1 MLPRAGS
8 AAIAD
13 VRVGRELERQ
23 EYFRRVA
30 GLKNDYTLEQE
41 IEEDTAL
48 VGDPD
53 EVIAALRRLQEA
65 TGGFGG
71 YLVLA
76 HDWADREATMRSYEL
91 MGRHVIPEMKGH
103 IAPLRRS
110 YDTVVA
116 NKRSYG
122 APALES
128 IRKAYEDAGVDMPD
142 DLTGT
147 NLR

>member
-1 MLPRAGS
+1 M
-8 AAIAD
+8 
-13 VRVGRELERQ
+13 
-23 EYFRRVA
+23 A
-30 GLKNDYTLEQE
+30 GLKNDMTLEDE
-41 IEEDTAL
+41 IAQDTAL
-48 VGDPD
+48 VGTPD
-53 EVIAALRRLQEA
+53 DMIAAIERMQEA

-76 HDWADREATMRSYEL
+76 HDWADREATLRSYEL
-91 MGRHVIPEMKGH
+91 MGRHVIPQFNGQL
-103 IAPLRRS
+103 APLRRS

-122 APALES
+122 GPALES
-128 IRKAYEDAGVDMPD
+128 IRKAYEDAGVPMPA